1 MKKGII
7 TIGRYRT
14 GNHCLYDNGLL
25 LGCRERVRIGKYKCS
40 AIPIRTT
47 SKIYLSK
54 C

>member
-7 TIGRYRT
+7 TMSVLAIIA
-14 GNHCLYDNGLL
+14 LYDNGLL

>member
-7 TIGRYRT
+7 TMSVLAIIACTITAYCWAA
-14 GNHCLYDNGLL
+14 GNKT
-25 LGCRERVRIGKYKCS
+25 ICS

-47 SKIYLSK
+47 SKIDLSK